1 MKGSK
6 KWNCRIYED
15 IKEKILK
22 IYKGNQM
29 KNLRSQWLEKMKN
42 WTKKTIIEEDER
54 LNKVKIAKNKK

>member
-6 KWNCRIYED
+6 KWNRI
-15 IKEKILK
+15 KVRRLK

-42 WTKKTIIEEDER
+42 WTKKTMVEKYER
-54 LNKVKIAKNKK
+54 LNKVKIAKN